1 MNSPQFP
8 DCQLT
13 EKLRDLVLDSSRAD
27 NPRDRLP
34 SERELATLLSTAR
47 SKLRV
52 SLSQLDKE
60 GLIWRGVGRGTFVG
74 PKPIEIPDLKQLSKS
89 ANPAHVMRARLA
101 IEPELAGLAAANAT
115 ADEVK
120 ELRALCEACESSSSW
135 HDYEKYDT
143 LFHHA
148 IAQAAHNPVLSAFIN
163 MLNEFRRTV
172 NRGRTRAEGRPPKAH
187 HSFSEHR
194 LVLDA
199 ISSQN
204 PKQAAKLMRIHLVT
218 VEDRLLGR
226 R

>member
-1 MNSPQFP
+1 MNSPQSA
-8 DCQLT
+8 DCRLT
-13 EKLRDLVLDSSRAD
+13 EKLRGLVLDKGHASG
-27 NPRDRLP
+27 PEDRLP
-34 SERELATLLSTAR
+34 SERALATLLSTAR
-47 SKLRV
+47 SKLRL
-52 SLSQLDKE
+52 SLSQLEEE

-115 ADEVK
+115 ADEIK
-120 ELRALCEACESSSSW
+120 ELRVLCEACEASSSW
-135 HDYEKYDT
+135 HDYERYDT

-172 NRGRTRAEGRPPKAH
+172 NRGRTRAEGRPPTAH

-204 PKQAAKLMRIHLVT
+204 PKQAAKLMRIHLAT